1 MPHIFWSTRH
11 GYIFVFLCLHAVCVC
26 ALDNDLCLI
35 FLFKSRQRSKGLFV
49 MRRNM
54 AARTIFKII
63 TTSCS
68 FSHSIC
74 LRIGCL
80 CVCMNLCVRGFSGS
94 GFCRWWGSRRL
105 QFVCS
110 HYPLGLGCV
119 CRGVS
124 QVVSEC
130 LGRCDF
136 PMTKHNNSRLGFS
149 HKAIGIIHWF
159 TNKAPRTPT
168 QRWAWLRL
176 YGGR

>member
-1 MPHIFWSTRH
+1 MSDSSYVQILSQRQSAALIDAPHFLIYRTLL
-11 GYIFVFLCLHAVCVC
+11 YICFFVCLHAVCVC
-26 ALDNDLCLI
+26 ALDSDLCLI
-35 FLFKSRQRSKGLFV
+35 FLFQSRQRSKGLFV

-119 CRGVS
+119 CVGV
-124 QVVSEC
+124 C
-130 LGRCDF
+130 
-136 PMTKHNNSRLGFS
+136 
-149 HKAIGIIHWF
+149 
-159 TNKAPRTPT
+159 
-168 QRWAWLRL
+168 LRL
-176 YGGR
+176 SQSVWEDVISQWQSTITAD